1 MSMLMFSFLLCLSLS
16 TMIFNGRENM
26 NTRLLELKINENI
39 HKMLSSL
46 FSRKTAVRPPPPLPP
61 PVVHYT
67 HELADRLPSP
77 INTYFIRTLT
87 SPQCSCMCLC
97 TITLTDAGSAIRHNW
112 HINMQNLN
120 GLTFFKANEHLLP
133 SWEMDQN

>member
-1 MSMLMFSFLLCLSLS
+1 MVSL
-16 TMIFNGRENM
+16 TNAGENM
-26 NTRLLELKINENI
+26 NTQLPELKTDENI
-39 HKMLSSL
+39 QKVLLSL
-46 FSRKTAVRPPPPLPP
+46 LLLLQKTVTRPPPSTP

-67 HELADRLPSP
+67 HELADSLPSP
-77 INTYFIRTLT
+77 INSHFIRTLT

-97 TITLTDAGSAIRHNW
+97 TITLTDAGVAIRHNW

-120 GLTFFKANEHLLP
+120 GLTFFKANEHSLP